1 MKISVFYDHI
11 REAAEQSG
19 QSMDEVFQKAA
30 SFGIKGIEIEDKV
43 LMEEEEKIFKLLQ
56 DHDMEVSCIYGFFD
70 YSHGNDLQ
78 RGFDLIDFADDHS
91 IKKIMIIPGFL
102 TDKEWKI
109 VFLRNRCVK
118 KMITSLNIL
127 SKYAKDNGI
136 QMVLEDFD
144 DAPAYYKDAA
154 GLKFFLAHVTPE
166 IFYIVKRILLKY
178 CRSF

>member
-19 QSMDEVFQKAA
+19 QSMDEVFQKVE

-91 IKKIMIIPGFL
+91 CL
-102 TDKEWKI
+102 
-109 VFLRNRCVK
+109 LY
-118 KMITSLNIL
+118 TS
-127 SKYAKDNGI
+127 
-136 QMVLEDFD
+136 
-144 DAPAYYKDAA
+144 DAA
-154 GLKFFLAHVTPE
+154 DE
-166 IFYIVKRILLKY
+166 
-178 CRSF
+178 